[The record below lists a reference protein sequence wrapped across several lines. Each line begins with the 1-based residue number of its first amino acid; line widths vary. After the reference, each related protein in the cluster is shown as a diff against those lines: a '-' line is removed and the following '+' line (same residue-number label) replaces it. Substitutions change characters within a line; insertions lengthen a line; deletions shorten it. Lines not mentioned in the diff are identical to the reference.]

1 MDKWISSDEVYLLLK
16 NKYILF
22 IGDSV
27 TRAMY
32 KDLVKFI
39 QSNNHLTAEQL
50 KVKVNINK
58 F

>member
-1 MDKWISSDEVYLLLK
+1 MDKIFSSEEAQKILK

-32 KDLVKFI
+32 KDLVKFL
-39 QSNNHLTAEQL
+39 QTN
-50 KVKVNINK
+50 KVI
-58 F
+58 